1 MKLYKKPKWSY
12 QIEIIKHLIEVLY
25 SIPGGYTSGGCCHIV
40 VDDDNID
47 DDDLKW
53 VINYCET
60 DGKNEPDA
68 KLSKIICEYLLE
80 LDYEQR
86 ELLFALMNADVFGDL
101 DEQTWNSMHDDYCES
116 IVSKF
121 KEK

>member
-1 MKLYKKPKWSY
+1 MEAYKKPKWSY
-12 QIEIIKHLIEVLY
+12 QIEIIKHLVQVLY
-25 SIPGGYTSGGCCHIV
+25 SIPGGCVGGCCHIV
-40 VDDDNID
+40 TDDDNIE

-60 DGKNEPDA
+60 DGKNKPDA

-86 ELLFALMNADVFGDL
+86 VLLFALMNDGVVNDL
-101 DEQTWNSMHDDYCES
+101 DEQTWYSYPDDYCEW
-116 IVSKF
+116 IISKF
-121 KEK
+121 EE

>member
-1 MKLYKKPKWSY
+1 MESYKKPKWSY
-12 QIEIIKHLIEVLY
+12 QIEIVRHLIDVLY
-25 SIPGGYTSGGCCHIV
+25 SIPSGCAGGGCCHIV
-40 VDDDNID
+40 TDDDNID

-60 DGKNEPDA
+60 DGKNRPDA

-86 ELLFALMNADVFGDL
+86 VLLFALMNDDVGDL
-101 DEQTWNSMHDDYCES
+101 HEQIWDTYPDEYCEW

-121 KEK
+121 EEE